1 MQELLSELA
10 TMMKMTTLT
19 IMTTLGKS
27 KQVLLGN
34 RLAARCT
41 SVLVTSVVLWCTE
54 PVPMQGCF
62 CHCLSSSLPVIV
74 VVHAAEPSEKR
85 DHLVSH
91 RLFRSITCAVS
102 IICILYLLQRHAG
115 GDGQALPFSASL
127 LPCFGLSCWL
137 ICTQVRCFL
146 YRLPILTVNY
156 MDWFTYPSYSGDSG
170 EGSCGCSASRNA
182 GRYVSVMLLPGFQP
196 KLILFQLRF
205 ATTRRTQWEVQTW
218 KGGKSLT

>member
-1 MQELLSELA
+1 MKKQSTCDTLLTVYNVHCTCLRFDLPKLFQLQSDLLKYTIFPFKKSWCMMMQELLSELA

-19 IMTTLGKS
+19 IMTTMGQS
-27 KQVLLGN
+27 KQVFLGN

-41 SVLVTSVVLWCTE
+41 SVLVTPVVLWCTE

-85 DHLVSH
+85 DYLVSH

-127 LPCFGLSCWL
+127 LPCFGLSC
-137 ICTQVRCFL
+137 
-146 YRLPILTVNY
+146 
-156 MDWFTYPSYSGDSG
+156 
-170 EGSCGCSASRNA
+170 
-182 GRYVSVMLLPGFQP
+182 
-196 KLILFQLRF
+196 
-205 ATTRRTQWEVQTW
+205 
-218 KGGKSLT
+218 